1 MPHEPTN
8 SVKRD
13 TLRNFP
19 QGSAEFSRLAA
30 DPQSVA
36 AFSAWLS
43 AQLAELEKKF
53 ASFQG
58 CSAERR
64 TQVSEDI

>member
-19 QGSAEFSRLAA
+19 QGSSDFSRLAT
-30 DPQSVA
+30 DSESLA
-36 AFSAWLS
+36 AFSAWLT

-53 ASFQG
+53 ASFRG
-58 CSAERR
+58 SSANRAS
-64 TQVSEDI
+64 QASEDV